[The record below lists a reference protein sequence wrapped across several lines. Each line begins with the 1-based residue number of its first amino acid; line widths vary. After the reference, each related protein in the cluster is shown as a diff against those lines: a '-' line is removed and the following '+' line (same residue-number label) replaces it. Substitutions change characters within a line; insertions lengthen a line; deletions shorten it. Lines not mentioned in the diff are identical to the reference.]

1 MKHIK
6 KSIFFILL
14 LYIFIPVLHA
24 KDGVWSGVFDINGHG
39 TYDFFALINGTDI
52 TAYTQKAKVVYKG
65 DIDYS
70 NGFLTT
76 LAMYIKDGTHFSTG
90 VITASFVKDNSLSGK
105 WVTYPAEDTG
115 NIFLVNINNQI
126 EKTSEKN
133 INKKWVGFLKKDTSI
148 NLSVVNNKISG
159 KDKNSCTYYGDA
171 NILNDYIYLI
181 EMEIASCGISDGH
194 YSGMAFIRKEK
205 NRSVLSINA
214 TGENFG
220 ILIKFTE
227 N

>member
-6 KSIFFILL
+6 KPIFFIFL
-14 LYIFIPVLHA
+14 LYIFSSSLHA

-39 TYDFFALINGTDI
+39 TYDFFALINGTNI
-52 TAYTQKAKVVYKG
+52 TAYTEKAKVVYKG
-65 DIDYS
+65 DVDFTD
-70 NGFLTT
+70 GFLTT

-90 VITASFVKDNSLSGK
+90 VIKARFINDNSLSGK

-115 NIFLVNINNQI
+115 NIFLVNINNKI
-126 EKTSEKN
+126 EKTSEKK
-133 INKKWVGFLKKDTSI
+133 INKEWSGFLKKDTTI
-148 NLSVVNNKISG
+148 NLSIVNNKISG
-159 KDKNSCTYYGDA
+159 KDKNKCAYYGDA

-181 EMEIASCGISDGH
+181 KIEIASCGISDGH
-194 YSGMAFIRKEK
+194 YSGMGFIRKKK
-205 NRSVLSINA
+205 NKNILSINA